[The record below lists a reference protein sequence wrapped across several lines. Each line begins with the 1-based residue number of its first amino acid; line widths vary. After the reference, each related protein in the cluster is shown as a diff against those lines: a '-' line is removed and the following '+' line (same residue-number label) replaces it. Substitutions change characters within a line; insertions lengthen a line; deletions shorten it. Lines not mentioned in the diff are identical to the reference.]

1 MRIAILS
8 RNRALFTSRR
18 LVQACRKAGHSAT
31 VIDPL
36 DLFLMVGHGTPGL
49 FHRESNRRTSR
60 IDLAIPRIGPALTD
74 YGLVVIQQLESMPA
88 AYDLRVHGQGK
99 NPLVGIGTVK
109 LGGPDFIDLSRRGHT
124 DKIGREEV
132 EQKMRSVVQFPRHR
146 DFNNLSLPIFVF

>member
-8 RNRALFTSRR
+8 RNRALYTSRR

-74 YGLVVIQQLESMPA
+74 YGLVVIQQLESMGTP
-88 AYDLRVHGQGK
+88 VHRRS
-99 NPLVGIGTVK
+99 PPPGT
-109 LGGPDFIDLSRRGHT
+109 R
-124 DKIGREEV
+124 
-132 EQKMRSVVQFPRHR
+132 
-146 DFNNLSLPIFVF
+146 